1 MLEKELIEYMKEPG
15 FQRCINLWI
24 QQYKKYGKLGGSIYM
39 ENVSAIEKEQLGGFL
54 GKDFREETNLRIR
67 WKQWESALKASRYEN
82 ASFFEVLKILS
93 GGVLQTNKEVKE
105 IEIQKEQDIF
115 CQLLQ
120 CFSKSDAGRW
130 LAWVV
135 QQKDKDYQAF
145 KKLLKQGELLLIQ
158 NVLTAINELPFRYND
173 KKLLPVFAATVTKS
187 PHYFDKGI
195 AATLLF
201 HGICYVL
208 QLPDKEYDLAE
219 RNKIMYDA
227 GIVKDDLS
235 NNCMIAHINAFQ
247 RLKTPHLG
255 WYGFYENYEP
265 WNLNLYNLQQISK
278 IDHQTKRVYIVE
290 NPSVFRELV
299 MFAKM
304 YRNKECGYICSNGQ
318 LNLCTYVLLDMLK
331 EEGIMMYYSGDFD
344 PEGLLIADK
353 LKDRYKDHFALW
365 HYKPNDYLQAI
376 SNVKVSA
383 KRLAIMENCMN
394 EEIKCICDMIREYQ
408 VVGFQELLLDQY
420 KKDIQNIT
428 FHS

>member
-1 MLEKELIEYMKEPG
+1 M
-15 FQRCINLWI
+15 
-24 QQYKKYGKLGGSIYM
+24 SI
-39 ENVSAIEKEQLGGFL
+39 IEKEQLGGFL
-54 GKDFREETNLRIR
+54 GKDFREETSLRIR

-82 ASFFEVLKILS
+82 ISFLEVLKILS
-93 GGVLQTNKEVKE
+93 GGTLQTNKEVKDM
-105 IEIQKEQDIF
+105 EIQKEQDIF
-115 CQLLQ
+115 RQLLQ
-120 CFSKSDAGRW
+120 CFSKSDAGMW
-130 LAWVV
+130 LAWTV
-135 QQKDKDYQAF
+135 QEKDKNYQAI
-145 KKLLKQGELLLIQ
+145 KRLLKQGELSLIQ
-158 NVLTAINELPFRYND
+158 NVLLAINELPFRYND
-173 KKLLPVFAATVTKS
+173 KKLLPVFAVTVAKS

-219 RNKIMYDA
+219 KNKIMYDA

-247 RLKTPHLG
+247 TLNIPHQG
-255 WYGFYENYEP
+255 WNGFYENYEP
-265 WNLNLYNLQQISK
+265 WNLNLYNLQQISN

-299 MFAKM
+299 MYGKM

-331 EEGIMMYYSGDFD
+331 EEGIMMYYAGDFD

-353 LKDRYKDHFALW
+353 LKSRYGASFTLW
-365 HYKPNDYLQAI
+365 HYKPNDYLQAL

-383 KRLAIMENCMN
+383 KRLSIMENCAN
-394 EEIKCICDMIREYQ
+394 EEIKCICNMIHEYQ

-420 KKDIQNIT
+420 KKDI
-428 FHS
+428 